1 MNLKFIL
8 IAIILN
14 ISMGI
19 LYSQTIEVSGDIA
32 ANTIWNAD
40 TIKIT
45 GNISVGADVLL
56 SIYPGTYIEAQGYY
70 KIDIFG
76 RIKAI
81 GTQTNPIVFS
91 ANDTTSF
98 WQDSTSVQGG
108 WGGIN
113 IIGTN
118 TSTDTS
124 IFDNCLI
131 QFGKRLD
138 VYGGNIK
145 GGAINVKDYGALIIR
160 NSVFKNNMVICYITG
175 VDGAAGGAVYCKNV
189 SVVLIEGNYFEK
201 NRTFDSGGAV
211 CIGYQCD
218 NTIICKNLFINNIA
232 FSINWSGGVLS
243 YSGIGAGISIKDDIG
258 LNPIVS
264 DNEFYNNI
272 SVNGMIYAS
281 CINALIFNN
290 VVCNNSGN
298 GIVDGHQ
305 LSTSHIFN
313 NTVANNRV
321 FLGGIN
327 LFSSAIVYDN
337 LCWGNREIYYG
348 HMINQINVTD
358 ILPVHP
364 QLFNN
369 CVEYGEG
376 GTDAVYDNPE
386 FVNPTTGSGLSYN
399 GYDADWSLPVL
410 SPCINKGKEDTT
422 GLFIPPFD
430 LTGSPRIYPARIDIG
445 AYENNSLYLDMK
457 QDNSSLTRVEVYPN
471 PGYNVLTITTNL
483 QLTNLLFQLTDT
495 RGIVVKKEIINGE
508 YTIINTENLK
518 PGLYTYQLI
527 DDSHKVIETGKW
539 AKY

>member
-1 MNLKFIL
+1 MKFGALLAVLMVLSSIGL
-8 IAIILN
+8 V
-14 ISMGI
+14 
-19 LYSQTIEVSGDIA
+19 YSQTISVSGTIN
-32 ANTIWNAD
+32 ANTTWNAD
-40 TIKIT
+40 TVLIT
-45 GNISVGADVLL
+45 GNISVEPNVLL
-56 SIYPGTYIEAQGYY
+56 SISPGTYIEAQGYY
-70 KIDIFG
+70 KIDVMG
-76 RIKAI
+76 RIKAL
-81 GTQTNPIVFS
+81 GTQTNPIVFR
-91 ANDTTSF
+91 AHDTTSF
-98 WQDSTSVQGG
+98 WQDSTSVQGA

-124 IFDNCLI
+124 VFDYCSI

-145 GGAINVKDYGALIIR
+145 GGAINVKDYGAIIIR
-160 NSVFKNNMVICYITG
+160 NSVFKNNIVICYHY
-175 VDGAAGGAVYCKNV
+175 GATGGAVYCENV
-189 SVVLIEGNYFEK
+189 PYVLIEENYFEH
-201 NRTFDSGGAV
+201 NWSFGFGGAV
-211 CIGYQCD
+211 GIGYQCD
-218 NTIICKNLFINNIA
+218 KTIIKKNMFIGNIA
-232 FSINWSGGVLS
+232 FHSFWASGNLVYTG
-243 YSGIGAGISIKDDIG
+243 GGAGISIHDDIG

-272 SVNGMIYAS
+272 SVNGMIYTS
-281 CINALIFNN
+281 SLNALIFNN

-305 LSTSHIFN
+305 LSTSRIFN

-369 CVEYGEG
+369 CIEYGEG

-386 FVNPTTGSGLSYN
+386 FVYPTTGSGLSYN

-445 AYENNSLYLDMK
+445 AYENNSLWLNAEKENDLNNI
-457 QDNSSLTRVEVYPN
+457 QIFPN
-471 PGYNVLTITTNL
+471 PGYNQLTISAN
-483 QLTNLLFQLTDT
+483 NLLLNDAQFALVDMQGVLVRSEKLNSESTT
-495 RGIVVKKEIINGE
+495 LNAEKI
-508 YTIINTENLK
+508 K
-518 PGLYTYQLI
+518 PGFYFYRIT
-527 DDSHKVIETGKW
+527 DATGKVIERGKW
-539 AKY
+539 VKE